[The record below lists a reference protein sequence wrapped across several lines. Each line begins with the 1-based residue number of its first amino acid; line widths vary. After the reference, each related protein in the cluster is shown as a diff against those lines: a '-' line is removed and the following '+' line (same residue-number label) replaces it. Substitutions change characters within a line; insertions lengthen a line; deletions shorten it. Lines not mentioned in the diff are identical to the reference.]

1 MHTVFAVRTGEKG
14 LVKRIGNLISPLVA
28 GLGLEEAVRFERIK
42 KEWSDIFRE
51 PLSLHMFPCS
61 LKHGE
66 LLITVDSAVW
76 HQQLVFLKNQ
86 ILKNVSPFGVNDVRF
101 RVGKVHTKTKEMPR
115 PLQNKVGPLDHAS
128 LQQIEETVS
137 GLKDGPVKESI
148 RKTMERSLS
157 ARKVKR

>member
-1 MHTVFAVRTGEKG
+1 VFAVRTGEKG

-28 GLGLEEAVRFERIK
+28 GLGLEEAVRFEQIR

-66 LLITVDSAVW
+66 LLITVDSPVW
-76 HQQLVFLKNQ
+76 HQQLIFLKSE
-86 ILKNVSPFGVNDVRF
+86 ILKHVSPYGVKDVRF
-101 RVGKVHTKTKEMPR
+101 RIGKVQTKTKEMSR
-115 PLQNKVGPLDHAS
+115 PPQQKAPSLDRVS

-137 GLKDGPVKESI
+137 ELKDGPVKESI
-148 RKTMERSLS
+148 RKTMEKSLS
-157 ARKVKR
+157 ARKVKS